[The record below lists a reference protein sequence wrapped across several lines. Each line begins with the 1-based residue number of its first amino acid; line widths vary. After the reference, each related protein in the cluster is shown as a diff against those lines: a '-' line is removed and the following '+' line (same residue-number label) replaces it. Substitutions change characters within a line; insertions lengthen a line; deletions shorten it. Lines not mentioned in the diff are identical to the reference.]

1 MTRLFNAIALTTLA
15 AVATACNSTTSPVA
29 PSAGNVPTA
38 ESSARPDFAAGAKPG
53 NLTIVGIVT
62 QDDGEFDVLQAAVI
76 RAGLVDALNGT
87 TQYTVFAPTDA
98 AFVTTLRTGTE
109 AGAISAVNGMDVDTL
124 RDILLFHVTNG
135 RRNSNSVLAAPVYTM
150 LNGDRL
156 TREQLS
162 AAGLAATD
170 ISASNGIVHVINA
183 VLLPPAE

>member
-1 MTRLFNAIALTTLA
+1 MKRFVTAIALTTLA
-15 AVATACNSTTSPVA
+15 AVATACSSANSPVA
-29 PSAGNVPTA
+29 PSAGNPGTETTA
-38 ESSARPDFAAGAKPG
+38 KPGFADGAKPG

-98 AFVTTLRTGTE
+98 AFVTTLGTGTE
-109 AGAISAVNGMDVDTL
+109 AAAINAVNTMDLPTL
-124 RDILLFHVTNG
+124 KNILLFHVTNG
-135 RRNSNSVLAAPVYTM
+135 RRNSNAVLAAPGYIM

-162 AAGLAATD
+162 AAGLGTTD
-170 ISASNGIVHVINA
+170 ISASNGIIHVINA
-183 VLLPPAE
+183 VLLPPAK